1 MTPPVDLHDLIHR
14 VAARDTGAFGQLY
27 DATSGYVLGLLRR
40 MLADGTMAEEVAQE
54 VYVQVGR
61 TAATFDPAR
70 ASAWS
75 WLALA
80 ARSRAIDR
88 LRAERSY
95 RGALDGLELDPLTG
109 GGAGSPEQHAIL
121 AERGALVRVALADL
135 VPAQRRAL
143 ELAFFGGLSH
153 SEIAEQT
160 ETPLGTVKTR
170 IRTALQ
176 RLERSLRPAVSP

>member
-1 MTPPVDLHDLIHR
+1 MTPPADIQDLIVR
-14 VAARDTGAFGQLY
+14 VASRDAIAFGQFY
-27 DATSGYVLGLLRR
+27 DATSRYVLGLLRR
-40 MLADGTMAEEVAQE
+40 MLTDGALAEEVAQE
-54 VYVQVGR
+54 VYVQVWR
-61 TAATFDPAR
+61 TAASFDPTR
-70 ASAWS
+70 GSAWS

-95 RGALDGLELDPLTG
+95 RGALDGLELEPQA
-109 GGAGSPEQHAIL
+109 GGAGNPEQHTML
-121 AERGALVRVALADL
+121 AERGAMVRAALADL

-160 ETPLGTVKTR
+160 DTPLGTVKTR

-176 RLERSLRPAVSP
+176 RLERALQPVTPWP